1 MGSSEDDSQKKME
14 LRVWVDGEEYTVDN
28 SLSFIS
34 DAAYGTLD
42 EPYVLDIDATA
53 IRSIAAAAA
62 ADDDADWWTLQG
74 HQDRSQ
80 AYTAG
85 CLHPQGSD
93 GDHQAKEIKDR
104 PNDYTRNGDC
114 AICAA
119 PNSFTGKIGIDS
131 WFVRGI
137 PLPGCLSD

>member
-53 IRSIAAAAA
+53 IRSIAADDA
-62 ADDDADWWTLQG
+62 ADDDDWWSLQG
-74 HQDRSQ
+74 
-80 AYTAG
+80 
-85 CLHPQGSD
+85 
-93 GDHQAKEIKDR
+93 
-104 PNDYTRNGDC
+104 
-114 AICAA
+114 
-119 PNSFTGKIGIDS
+119 FKIG
-131 WFVRGI
+131 RK
-137 PLPGCLSD
+137 PTQPGVYIHKGQTVTIKRKR